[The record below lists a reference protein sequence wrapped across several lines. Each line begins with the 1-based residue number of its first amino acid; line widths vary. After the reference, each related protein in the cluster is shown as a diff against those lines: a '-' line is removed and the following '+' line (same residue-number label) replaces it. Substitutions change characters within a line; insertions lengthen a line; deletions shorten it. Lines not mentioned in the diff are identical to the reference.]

1 MEHQKTLIVLS
12 NKDKG
17 PGSDNF
23 WNIIKSDTLAIG
35 PFTEVV
41 NIHQ

>member
-1 MEHQKTLIVLS
+1 VLT

-23 WNIIKSDTLAIG
+23 WNIVKADTLPIG
-35 PFTEVV
+35 KLCDLPYFSG
-41 NIHQ
+41 N